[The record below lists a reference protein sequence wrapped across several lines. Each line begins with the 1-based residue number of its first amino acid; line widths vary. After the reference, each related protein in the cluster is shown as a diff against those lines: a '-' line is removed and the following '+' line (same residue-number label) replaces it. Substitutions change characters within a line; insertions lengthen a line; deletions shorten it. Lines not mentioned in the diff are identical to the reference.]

1 MRGKLLLRGEGS
13 LVEKLP
19 FKRRKA
25 LVENEQPKKRKVTK
39 ESFKENPFNEEE
51 HKNEIKW

>member
-1 MRGKLLLRGEGS
+1 MHGS
-13 LVEKLP
+13 LLPGGDRSFVEKLP

-25 LVENEQPKKRKVTK
+25 LVENEQPKKTKVTK
-39 ESFKENPFNEEE
+39 ESFKENPFDEEE